1 MKNIRDVLSALQ
13 WDKSNYCMRH
23 QSDFLYLP
31 PTYEVSQCP
40 FCGTE
45 ALHQQIEDA
54 EQKRCL
60 DIERLERY
68 RTLSRHS
75 IIQDDTIRQAH
86 FDNFIAETEEEQLNK
101 MLSVRV
107 AERFIQG
114 EVFNVWIQ
122 SPETG
127 CGKSH
132 LAMSILQQ
140 VNEASPQNRRTLF
153 LDFGRT
159 MELMR
164 DSVGNRESMYTQNY
178 FVTLASKVDVLVLDD
193 LGAETGDIYSDKRAS
208 EYTSNVLR
216 SILNSRQ
223 HKPTII
229 TTNLIGQRLLT
240 GYREGG
246 RFIPPMY
253 DKKMM
258 SRAMRKVEHILF
270 KDTPD
275 KRLLG
280 F

>member
-1 MKNIRDVLSALQ
+1 
-13 WDKSNYCMRH
+13 
-23 QSDFLYLP
+23 
-31 PTYEVSQCP
+31 
-40 FCGTE
+40 
-45 ALHQQIEDA
+45 
-54 EQKRCL
+54 
-60 DIERLERY
+60 
-68 RTLSRHS
+68 
-75 IIQDDTIRQAH
+75 
-86 FDNFIAETEEEQLNK
+86 
-101 MLSVRV
+101 MLAVRV

-178 FVTLASKVDVLVLDD
+178 FVTLASKADVLVLDD

-229 TTNLIGQRLLT
+229 TTNLSGQRLLT